1 MFLNFVT
8 CLQSGKNRPSRSHK
22 TIIIDNYEV
31 TIFPAES
38 VNHSH
43 TIPAQSA
50 MPSQKCDPEMKLGAE
65 PYSTW
70 FYDLQ
75 GKIYI
80 SNLQGVTMNLFVCFV
95 LDINLGL
102 EITSDLVILTCM
114 LLSGC
119 SSTWCFKTKGSLGYK
134 NISNSCLG
142 PFYLKNTISMKP

>member
-50 MPSQKCDPEMKLGAE
+50 MPSQKCDPEMKLGAD

-75 GKIYI
+75 GKFFHY
-80 SNLQGVTMNLFVCFV
+80 SNQ
-95 LDINLGL
+95 
-102 EITSDLVILTCM
+102 
-114 LLSGC
+114 
-119 SSTWCFKTKGSLGYK
+119 
-134 NISNSCLG
+134 NIFLN
-142 PFYLKNTISMKP
+142 FYLKTEVIQLLGY

>member
-1 MFLNFVT
+1 MFLYFVT

-80 SNLQGVTMNLFVCFV
+80 SNLQGVSKQFFLFALFWTLSENGETIHFRNVPCS
-95 LDINLGL
+95 L
-102 EITSDLVILTCM
+102 SM
-114 LLSGC
+114 LQ
-119 SSTWCFKTKGSLGYK
+119 
-134 NISNSCLG
+134 
-142 PFYLKNTISMKP
+142 

>member
-1 MFLNFVT
+1 MPTQKVGSKSEKFQIAQKLLLEPNVGGPRNCMFFNFVT

-50 MPSQKCDPEMKLGAE
+50 MPSQKYDPEMKLGVE

-80 SNLQGVTMNLFVCFV
+80 TSF
-95 LDINLGL
+95 ILG
-102 EITSDLVILTCM
+102 IYSVVNYC
-114 LLSGC
+114 C
-119 SSTWCFKTKGSLGYK
+119 SSRNQNRFS
-134 NISNSCLG
+134 
-142 PFYLKNTISMKP
+142 